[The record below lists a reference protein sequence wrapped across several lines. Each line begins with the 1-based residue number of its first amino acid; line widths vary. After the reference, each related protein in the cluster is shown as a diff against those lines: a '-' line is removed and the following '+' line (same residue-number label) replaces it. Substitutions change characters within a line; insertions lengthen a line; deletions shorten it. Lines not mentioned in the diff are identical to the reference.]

1 MTSQQIIEA
10 FSRRRVVTSKL
21 PKKCLSAAVCVI
33 LGGPNESPSLCFI
46 KRSERPD
53 DPWSGHMAF
62 PGGHITSTDDSP
74 RTAAE
79 REATEEVGL
88 NLSLCRYLGS
98 LQEIQITQ
106 RGQLLRSWLQPFV
119 YLCSPDLPSL
129 YPQASEVA
137 EAMWIPITHLTTDSN
152 RTSMLVEDG
161 TRRLMFPGI
170 SYDNKI
176 IWGITLRALESL
188 IETVFL

>member
-1 MTSQQIIEA
+1 
-10 FSRRRVVTSKL
+10 
-21 PKKCLSAAVCVI
+21 
-33 LGGPNESPSLCFI
+33 
-46 KRSERPD
+46 
-53 DPWSGHMAF
+53 MAF
-62 PGGHITSTDDSP
+62 PGGHITSTDDSA

-170 SYDNKI
+170 LYDNKI
-176 IWGITLRALESL
+176 IWGLTLRALESL